1 MSASLAHVDISPLLK
16 AAADAKASL
25 FQNGKKKKG
34 NKVPRPKMTG
44 STATTV
50 AAGSSSSSC
59 IDDVASPL
67 HTNGFSLVSANDGE
81 RVSATV
87 TLPPLSAKQELQQGD
102 NKKKKAKKKKLLRV
116 ASTASAEE
124 LPALP
129 QSRTV
134 FAVIFCRLI
143 LPPLIMIPLMQFCV
157 QNGFVAKEDRLL
169 QLVICIEAAAP
180 SAQLIIVSLNQL
192 GLQTIASQVAYLY
205 VFLYL
210 FSILTITIFTSVA
223 MFLIY

>member
-1 MSASLAHVDISPLLK
+1 
-16 AAADAKASL
+16 
-25 FQNGKKKKG
+25 
-34 NKVPRPKMTG
+34 
-44 STATTV
+44 
-50 AAGSSSSSC
+50 
-59 IDDVASPL
+59 
-67 HTNGFSLVSANDGE
+67 
-81 RVSATV
+81 
-87 TLPPLSAKQELQQGD
+87 
-102 NKKKKAKKKKLLRV
+102 
-116 ASTASAEE
+116 
-124 LPALP
+124 
-129 QSRTV
+129 
-134 FAVIFCRLI
+134 
-143 LPPLIMIPLMQFCV
+143 MIPLMQFCV